1 MTHIV
6 LKGLPGLTREELFQ
20 LINEFVDAKDIVTAH
35 GGFDLDWRTAMKIIK
50 RFADIL
56 DGPEN
61 TEDTEVV
68 KVQPPTDPGDGGTT
82 PRISYEQATRKA
94 AARGARKGA

>member
-6 LKGLPGLTREELFQ
+6 LKGLPGLSKEELFQ

-35 GGFDLDWRTAMKIIK
+35 GGFDLDWRTAMRIIK

-56 DGPEN
+56 DGP
-61 TEDTEVV
+61 DDDAGEVV
-68 KVQPPTDPGDGGTT
+68 NVTPPASIENDGVPPIT
-82 PRISYEQATRKA
+82 YEQATRKA
-94 AARGARKGA
+94 ASRSTRKGA

>member
-6 LKGLPGLTREELFQ
+6 LKGLPGLSKEELFQ

-35 GGFDLDWRTAMKIIK
+35 GGFDLDWRTAMKIVK

-56 DGPEN
+56 DGPDGDSGEVVN
-61 TEDTEVV
+61 VTPPASTEDGGA
-68 KVQPPTDPGDGGTT
+68 PPIT
-82 PRISYEQATRKA
+82 YEQATRRA
-94 AARGARKGA
+94 ASRSATRKGA